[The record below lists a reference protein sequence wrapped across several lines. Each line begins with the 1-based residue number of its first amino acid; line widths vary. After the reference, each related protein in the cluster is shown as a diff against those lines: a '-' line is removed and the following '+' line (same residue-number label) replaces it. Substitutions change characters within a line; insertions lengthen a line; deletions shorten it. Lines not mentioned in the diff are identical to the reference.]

1 MTKTLTTALAGAFC
15 LLAVPAHA
23 LNTRTWVS
31 GTGTDSASCG
41 PIAAP
46 CRTLQWAHD
55 NTSAGDEIDVK
66 DSAGYGSVVITKAI
80 NIVGDGSLA
89 GVLAGVGVN
98 AITINAGPSDK
109 ITLRGLTIEGAGVGA
124 NGVVFNSGGQL
135 TIADCVVQ
143 GFVGNNFPA
152 AGNGILLQP
161 SSGNPTFTIVNT
173 AASDNVWAGV
183 IYRPASGNASA
194 QIAIDRSTFSNDG
207 YGIYFDGSPSSGTS
221 SAWITGSSVA
231 HATNNGIIMLAA
243 KISIDLTTVGGSVSG
258 SGIAVGNGGILTIGR
273 SQSVNNLFYGLSNY
287 GPGTVFS
294 YGDNRFGGNPLGQT
308 NGAIGSATLK

>member
-1 MTKTLTTALAGAFC
+1 MTLNFTTALAGALC

-31 GTGTDSASCG
+31 GAGADNASCG
-41 PIAAP
+41 PIATP

-55 NTSAGDEIDVK
+55 NTSAGGEIDVK
-66 DSAGYGSVVITKAI
+66 DSAGYGPVVITKAI

-89 GVLAGVGVN
+89 GVLAGVGAN
-98 AITINAGPSDK
+98 AITINAGAGDK

-194 QIAIDRSTFSNDG
+194 QIAIDRSTFANDG
-207 YGIYFDGSPSSGTS
+207 YGVYIDGSPSSGTA
-221 SAWITGSSVA
+221 SAWITNSSIA
-231 HATNNGIIMLAA
+231 HASYNGIIMLAA
-243 KISIDLTTVGGSVSG
+243 KIAIDLTAVGGTLGG
-258 SGIAVGNGGILTIGR
+258 SGIAVGSGAVLTIGR
-273 SQSVNNLFYGLSNY
+273 SESVNNYSYGLNNY
-287 GPGTVFS
+287 GPGTVLSF
-294 YGDNRFGGNPLGQT
+294 GDNRFSGNPNGQT
-308 NGAIGSATLK
+308 NGAIGSIALK